1 MRDEAR
7 QLTLGLPVAA
17 RYGPEDFLV
26 SPSNEHAYTAIERFP
41 DWAGRLLLLL
51 GPRGSGK
58 THLGAIWARQA
69 DARML
74 AAGEVTDALVPELA
88 TASALLIEDIDRGSI
103 DEPALFHL
111 VNLARERGTYLVLSA
126 AASPESCGIRTPD
139 LVSRLRLAPAVAI
152 EPPDDAL
159 LRAVL
164 VKLFLDRQLVVDT
177 SVIDFLVTRMER
189 SLAAAAML
197 VAEIDEEALSR
208 RRRVTRQVAADILG
222 QVDVPADVE

>member
-1 MRDEAR
+1 MREEAR

-26 SPSNEHAYTAIERFP
+26 SPSNEQAYAAIERFP

-58 THLGAIWARQA
+58 THLGAIWAGQA
-69 DARML
+69 EARML
-74 AAGEVTDALVPELA
+74 AAGEVTDVLVPELA
-88 TASALLIEDIDRGSI
+88 TANALLIEDIDRGPI
-103 DEPALFHL
+103 DEAALFHL
-111 VNLARERGTYLVLSA
+111 VNIARERETYLVLSA
-126 AASPESCGIRTPD
+126 AASPEACGIRTPD

-197 VAEIDEEALSR
+197 VAQIDEEALSR

-222 QVDVPADVE
+222 QAAVPAEVE